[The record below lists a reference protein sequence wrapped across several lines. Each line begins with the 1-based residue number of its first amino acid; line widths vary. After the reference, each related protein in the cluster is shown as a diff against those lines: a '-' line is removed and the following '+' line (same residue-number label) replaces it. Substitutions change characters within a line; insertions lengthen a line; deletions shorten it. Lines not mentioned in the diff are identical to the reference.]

1 MVYGEVTG
9 KRVEKEMR
17 SSSLRSKT
25 IIGVGWSAADA
36 IAGQGVSFLV
46 SLVLARLLSPSEY
59 GLIGIVMIFITILGG
74 FVDCGFSNALIRKKE
89 VSDKDYNTM
98 FITNMVMSVAV
109 FLILFFCAPLVA
121 DFFERQEVTSLLR
134 VLSLTVVIQS
144 ISLVQNTILSKRI
157 DFKTKTKATVIAA
170 IISGTVGITTAFC
183 GWGVWAL
190 AAQQITSQIVN
201 TLCLCVLNRWL
212 PSFKFNG
219 ESFRYMWGFG
229 WKMML
234 SGFLDRVWAQLYQ
247 TVVGKCYSPEM
258 LGQYSRSKLFA
269 QIFSQNF
276 TSIIQRVTY
285 PALAEVQDD
294 KQRMIAAYRKI
305 IKISMF
311 ITAVCMIS
319 LAAISEPFIYCLIGE
334 QWHQA
339 ATFLPLICISMSLY
353 PLHAINLNML
363 QVQGRSDIFL
373 ILEIVKKIIAIGPI
387 CLGIFI
393 DIYWMLAS
401 SIFTGIISFFLN
413 SYYTGK
419 ELGYSSSQQL
429 KDVAPSYLIA
439 LLIAVPIY
447 FFKYFPI
454 SYFVTLPL
462 QIIVGVSVFS
472 FVCKRFYIEDYMIMK
487 EIILSYVKTKNE

>member
-1 MVYGEVTG
+1 MSQDINQT
-9 KRVEKEMR
+9 
-17 SSSLRSKT
+17 SLKSKT
-25 IIGVGWSAADA
+25 VTGVGWSAADA

-59 GLIGIVMIFITILGG
+59 GLIGIAMIFITILGG

-98 FITNMVMSVAV
+98 FVTNLVMSTVV

-121 DFFERQEVTSLLR
+121 DFFEREEVTNLLR
-134 VLSLTVVIQS
+134 VLALTVVIQS
-144 ISLVQNTILSKRI
+144 VSLVQNTILSKRI

-170 IISGTVGITTAFC
+170 IISGTLGITAAFC

-190 AAQQITSQIVN
+190 AVQQITSQIVN
-201 TLCLCVLNRWL
+201 SLFLCFFNKWL
-212 PSFKFNG
+212 PNFSFNS

-229 WKMML
+229 WKLML
-234 SGFLDRVWAQLYQ
+234 SGFLDRTWGQLYQ
-247 TVVGKCYSPEM
+247 TVVGKCYTPET

-276 TSIIQRVTY
+276 TSIVQRVTY

-305 IKISMF
+305 IKVSMF

-319 LAAISEPFIYCLIGE
+319 LGAISEPFIYCLIGE
-334 QWHQA
+334 KWHQA

-393 DIYWMLAS
+393 DIYWMLAG
-401 SIFTGIISFFLN
+401 SIVTGIISFFLN
-413 SYYTGK
+413 SHYTGK
-419 ELGYSSSQQL
+419 KLGYTSWQQL
-429 KDVAPSYLIA
+429 KDVAPSYGIA
-439 LLIAVPIY
+439 LVIAGSVY
-447 FFKYFPI
+447 FLKCLPV
-454 SYFVTLPL
+454 SNFVILPMQL
-462 QIIVGVSVFS
+462 VVGAAVFFGICEKIKLEEYEELKNIVVRYKDKV
-472 FVCKRFYIEDYMIMK
+472 
-487 EIILSYVKTKNE
+487 VKKSW

>member
-1 MVYGEVTG
+1 M
-9 KRVEKEMR
+9 
-17 SSSLRSKT
+17 SSSLKSKT
-25 IIGVGWSAADA
+25 VTGVGWSAADA

-59 GLIGIVMIFITILGG
+59 GLIGIAMIFITILGG

-98 FITNMVMSVAV
+98 FITNLVMSATV

-121 DFFERQEVTSLLR
+121 NFFERQKVTSLLR

-144 ISLVQNTILSKRI
+144 VSLVQNTILTKRI

-201 TLCLCVLNRWL
+201 TLCLCVFNRWL
-212 PSFKFNG
+212 PNFKFNG

-229 WKMML
+229 WKLML

-247 TVVGKCYSPEM
+247 TVVGKCYTPET

-294 KQRMIAAYRKI
+294 KQRMMTAYRKI
-305 IKISMF
+305 IKVSMF
-311 ITAVCMIS
+311 VTAVCMIS
-319 LAAISEPFIYCLIGE
+319 LGAISEPFIYCLIGE

-339 ATFLPLICISMSLY
+339 ATFLPLICVSMSLY

-363 QVQGRSDIFL
+363 QIQGRSDIFL
-373 ILEIVKKIIAIGPI
+373 VLEIVKKVIAIGPI

-393 DIYWMLAS
+393 DIYWMLAG
-401 SIFTGIISFFLN
+401 SIVTGIIAFFLN
-413 SYYTGK
+413 SYYTGRD
-419 ELGYSSSQQL
+419 LGYSSWQQL
-429 KDVAPSYLIA
+429 KDVAPSYGIA
-439 LLIAVPIY
+439 LMIAVSVY
-447 FFKYFPI
+447 FLKYLPVSNFVILPVQLVIGAAVFFGICEKFKIEEY
-454 SYFVTLPL
+454 VEVKGLTDN
-462 QIIVGVSVFS
+462 
-472 FVCKRFYIEDYMIMK
+472 YIKKIRK
-487 EIILSYVKTKNE
+487 K